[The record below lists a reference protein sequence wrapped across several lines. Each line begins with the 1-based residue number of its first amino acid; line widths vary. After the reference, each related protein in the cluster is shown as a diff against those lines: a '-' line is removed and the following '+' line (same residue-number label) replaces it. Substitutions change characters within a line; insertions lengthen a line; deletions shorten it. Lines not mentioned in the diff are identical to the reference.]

1 VVAGA
6 LMPRVGAPILDA
18 LVKLRVA
25 SPSGGDDAPRMT
37 QASATHEA
45 ATNKLLYAASIDA
58 GAGPWG
64 LEVVIQRWH
73 ETASADVPLSIV
85 PATSRL
91 REYWPHLLLPPV
103 AILVFVLH
111 QWLVEPERAS
121 V

>member
-1 VVAGA
+1 
-6 LMPRVGAPILDA
+6 MPRVGAPILDA

-64 LEVVIQRWH
+64 LEVVIQRGD
-73 ETASADVPLSIV
+73 ETSSAQV
-85 PATSRL
+85 R
-91 REYWPHLLLPPV
+91 LLLPQAV
-103 AILVFVLH
+103 TLVFVLH
-111 QWLVEPERAS
+111 QHLVEPGRAS
-121 V
+121 A

>member
-1 VVAGA
+1 
-6 LMPRVGAPILDA
+6 MPRVGAPILDA

-64 LEVVIQRWH
+64 LEVVIQRGD
-73 ETASADVPLSIV
+73 ETSSAQVRLSIV
-85 PATSRL
+85 PASSRL
-91 REYWPHLLLPPV
+91 REYWPHVLLP
-103 AILVFVLH
+103 
-111 QWLVEPERAS
+111 
-121 V
+121 

>member
-1 VVAGA
+1 
-6 LMPRVGAPILDA
+6 
-18 LVKLRVA
+18 
-25 SPSGGDDAPRMT
+25 
-37 QASATHEA
+37 
-45 ATNKLLYAASIDA
+45 
-58 GAGPWG
+58 
-64 LEVVIQRWH
+64 VVIQRGH